1 MTTTSTAT
9 MLFADLVSSTERQS
23 RMGDDASDEFRG
35 RLFGA
40 LRHAAEQSRG
50 DVIKFLGDGLMVVFR
65 ASTLDALTCALTMH
79 DNAASLDP
87 FDPPLLRIGI
97 SAGEVSEDGGDV
109 FGMPVIEAA
118 RLCAAA
124 QPSQTLATDVV
135 RALIGNRG
143 RFELA
148 YVGDLEL
155 KGIPEPVTT
164 VQLRRL
170 GVDATDI
177 RLEPS
182 RPTTEPLRPPTPA
195 AAAFPSLP
203 PNPPTTAEPAA
214 PRSTASPNLTATEAA
229 LGAVATGR
237 PQVSKS
243 RWITALIGGAAIAA
257 LAIFAIGSLGG
268 DDEKDTTASAET
280 VVAPLN
286 PTEQS
291 DPAALTE
298 PVVEEPSDRSIAVD
312 LSAAS
317 PQASAPLDGPAGSS
331 EPAPFPLADQ
341 IVDLAF
347 YPGVTRYVFTF
358 EVPAGTQI
366 TVYWT
371 SSAETVEVPITVTI
385 DRPVGEDIELSVL
398 AFDAT
403 DQFTG
408 TDGVH
413 TITVEAP
420 AGTVGAG
427 QLQVATSQP

>member
-1 MTTTSTAT
+1 

-170 GVDATDI
+170 GADATDI

-182 RPTTEPLRPPTPA
+182 RPSTDLLRPPAPA
-195 AAAFPSLP
+195 AAAFPPLP
-203 PNPPTTAEPAA
+203 PKPPTATEPAA
-214 PRSTASPNLTATEAA
+214 RQRATAAADASTT
-229 LGAVATGR
+229 AVASGR
-237 PQVSKS
+237 PQTSKS
-243 RWITALIGGAAIAA
+243 RWIAAALGGAAIAA
-257 LAIFAIGSLGG
+257 LAIFAISSLGG
-268 DDEKDTTASAET
+268 ADDQQDAAASVET
-280 VVAPLN
+280 DATPQNQAQESTPSAPTQESADAA
-286 PTEQS
+286 PTE
-291 DPAALTE
+291 PA
-298 PVVEEPSDRSIAVD
+298 VEEPTNDSAAVD
-312 LSAAS
+312 ISVAAPS
-317 PQASAPLDGPAGSS
+317 DASAPLNGPAGSS

-371 SSAETVEVPITVTI
+371 SSAETIDVPIAVTI
-385 DRPVGEDIELSVL
+385 DRPVGEDIELNVL
-398 AFDAT
+398 GFDAT

-420 AGTVGAG
+420 ADTVGAG